1 MNKPDTSAVAVAAV
15 VVAVTVLIWKGLN
28 LAWFRPKK
36 HEAYLKKRGLS
47 GTPFTF
53 LVGDALREA
62 SMVEQAKTRPIS
74 LNDDYTP
81 RVMPMI
87 LQTVKDHGETCYMWM
102 GPTASVIVTKPEHIK
117 EVLNRV
123 NDFPKPPVHPV
134 VELFATGVAL
144 YSGEKWS
151 KHRKIINP
159 SFHLEKLKIMIP
171 AFHESCI
178 EIISKW
184 ERLVREQGSSAEID
198 VWPYL
203 EDVTSDAISRTA
215 FGSSYEEGKRI
226 FELQEEQGRRL
237 VKALEMA
244 FIPGVRF
251 LPTKNNMRMKQI
263 DREVKSRLGEIIKK
277 RQRAMEAGEAPK
289 NDLLGILLESN
300 SGDHGMSTKDVIE
313 ECRLFNFAG
322 QETTADLLV
331 WTMIMLSHHQKWQ
344 DQARQ
349 EILQVI
355 GKSNKPNF
363 DALSRLKIMSMIL
376 NEVLRLYPPGILL
389 GRTIEKE
396 TKLDE
401 DVILPGGAQI
411 VIPTLMVHRDPE
423 LWGEDVNEFKPERF
437 ADGISKATRNQ
448 VSFLPFGWGPR
459 FCPGQNIALME
470 AKMALVLI
478 LRRFSFELSPSYIHA
493 PHTVLTLHP
502 QFGAPL
508 IFHMLQDQ

>member
-1 MNKPDTSAVAVAAV
+1 MSRTDISAVTVAAAV
-15 VVAVTVLIWKGLN
+15 VVVTFLIWKGLN

-36 HEAYLKKRGLS
+36 HEAYLKRQGLS

-53 LVGDALREA
+53 LVGDAIREA
-62 SMVEQAKTRPIS
+62 SMVKQAKTRPIN
-74 LNDDYTP
+74 LNEDFTP

-102 GPTASVIVTKPEHIK
+102 GPTAGVIVTKPEHIK
-117 EVLNRV
+117 DVLNKV

-134 VELFATGVAL
+134 VELYSTGVAL

-159 SFHLEKLKIMIP
+159 SFHQEKLKIMIP
-171 AFHESCI
+171 AFYESCL
-178 EIISKW
+178 EMISQW
-184 ERLVREQGSSAEID
+184 ERLVSEEVSSAEID

-203 EDVTSDAISRTA
+203 ENVTTDVISRTA
-215 FGSSYEEGKRI
+215 FGISYEEGKRI
-226 FELQEEQGRRL
+226 FELQEEQGWRL
-237 VKALEMA
+237 AKALEMA
-244 FIPGVRF
+244 FIPGMRF
-251 LPTKNNMRMKQI
+251 LPTKNNIRMKQI
-263 DREVKSRLGEIIKK
+263 DREVRSRLGEIIKK
-277 RQRAMEAGEAPK
+277 RQRDMEAGQAPT

-300 SGDHGMSTKDVIE
+300 SGDHGMSTKDVVE
-313 ECRLFNFAG
+313 ECRLFHFAG
-322 QETTADLLV
+322 QETTAELIV

-355 GKSNKPNF
+355 GRTNKPTF

-389 GRTIEKE
+389 GRTTEKE

-401 DVILPGGAQI
+401 EVTLPGGAQI

-423 LWGEDVNEFKPERF
+423 IWGEDVHEFKPERF
-437 ADGISKATRNQ
+437 ADGISKATKNQ
-448 VSFLPFGWGPR
+448 VAFLPFGWGPR
-459 FCPGQNIALME
+459 FCPGQNFALME
-470 AKMALVLI
+470 AKTALVLI
-478 LRRFSFELSPSYIHA
+478 LRRFLFELSPSYTHA

-508 IFHMLQDQ
+508 IFHTLPDH

>member
-1 MNKPDTSAVAVAAV
+1 MSKTEISKVAVAAAILV
-15 VVAVTVLIWKGLN
+15 VTTVAVLIWKGLN
-28 LAWFRPKK
+28 LAWLRPKK
-36 HEAYLKKRGLS
+36 HEAYLKRQGLS

-53 LVGDALREA
+53 LVGDALKEA
-62 SMVEQAKTRPIS
+62 SMVDQAKSRPIS
-74 LNDDYTP
+74 LTDDYTP

-87 LQTVKDHGETCYMWM
+87 LQTVKDHGKTSYMWL
-102 GPTASVIVTKPEHIK
+102 GPAASVIVTKPEHIK
-117 EVLNRV
+117 EVLNR
-123 NDFPKPPVHPV
+123 NYDFPKPPMHPI
-134 VELFATGVAL
+134 VELFASGVAV
-144 YSGEKWS
+144 YEGEKWS

-171 AFHESCI
+171 AFYESCI
-178 EIISKW
+178 EMISKW
-184 ERLVREQGSSAEID
+184 ESLVSEQGSSNEID

-203 EDVTSDAISRTA
+203 QDVTSDVISRTA

-226 FELQEEQGRRL
+226 FELQEEQGQRVL
-237 VKALEMA
+237 KALKLA
-244 FIPGVRF
+244 FIPGLRF

-263 DREVKSRLGEIIKK
+263 DKEVRSRLGDTIKK

-300 SGDHGMSTKDVIE
+300 YGDHGMSTKDVVE
-313 ECRLFNFAG
+313 ECRLFHFAG

-331 WTMIMLSHHQKWQ
+331 WTMIMLSHHKKWQ
-344 DQARQ
+344 DQARE

-355 GKSNKPNF
+355 GENNKPNF

-396 TKLDE
+396 TKLGE
-401 DVILPGGAQI
+401 DMTLPGGAQV
-411 VIPTLMVHRDPE
+411 VIPVLMVHRDPE
-423 LWGEDVNEFKPERF
+423 LWGEDVHEFKPERF
-437 ADGISKATRNQ
+437 ADGISKATKNQ

-459 FCPGQNIALME
+459 FCPGQNFALME

-478 LRRFSFELSPSYIHA
+478 LRKFSFELSPSYTHA

-508 IFHMLQDQ
+508 IFHML